1 MATAVT
7 RQEAGLH
14 RSAMNPGQI
23 DSIIRIPSVVKLKE
37 GELWRGQQVD
47 LIVRVPMDKTII
59 LDSRIDDF
67 LRYNDYTEDLDH
79 DQLFNRKLRMTATGL
94 RPVYE

>member
-1 MATAVT
+1 MERA
-7 RQEAGLH
+7 AGGPD
-14 RSAMNPGQI
+14 RPGTN
-23 DSIIRIPSVVKLKE
+23 
-37 GELWRGQQVD
+37 GQ
-47 LIVRVPMDKTII
+47 TII